1 MAQLRFGD
9 NVVVPAIGYKIVPDG
24 LANLS
29 PISVV
34 GGVATRRPA
43 DMTGVF
49 DNVTAISDEALRST
63 FRLFSQTQTNTEGA
77 GKITG
82 TVDLRK
88 VVSIGEKGLYYSFYG
103 FNANFPQGLETVKGF
118 DELVSVG
125 NAGMQSAFRYN
136 PSLSGVISFPKLV
149 SLDDNAMNSTF
160 SGVSGI
166 TGEVVFAALTTV
178 VVSNFV
184 FSSTFAGTGITKLEF
199 PVLES
204 ELRLFNTCS
213 GCESLVV
220 FSASKA
226 PTLCLSSSFRGC
238 TALTTASMPAAT
250 VVSYGSFAFS
260 DCSSLVSVDVSSL
273 VTISGTCSN
282 MFKNCTALAS
292 VSFPALEN
300 FQKDNVFGT
309 SATTYIF
316 NGCTGLTEIH
326 FKASA
331 QSAVE
336 ALTGY
341 ADKWGATNATIYFDL

>member
-1 MAQLRFGD
+1 MAQLRLGD
-9 NVVVPAIGYKIVPDG
+9 KVVVPAIGYKVVPDG
-24 LANLS
+24 VANLS

-63 FRLFSQTQTNTEGA
+63 FRLFSTNQTNTEGA

-82 TVDLRK
+82 TADFRK
-88 VVSIGEKGLYYSFYG
+88 VVSIGERGLYNSFMGY
-103 FNANFPQGLETVKGF
+103 NLNVPQGLEIVKGF

-125 NAGMQSAFRYN
+125 DSGMQAAFRYN

-149 SLDDNAMNSTF
+149 SLGDYAMSNTF
-160 SGVSGI
+160 NGVSGI

-178 VVSNFV
+178 PVSNFV
-184 FSSTFAGTGITKLEF
+184 FINTFAHTGITKLEF

-204 ELRLFNTCS
+204 ELRLTNTCD
-213 GCESLVV
+213 GCESLAS
-220 FSASKA
+220 FSVSKA
-226 PTLCLSSSFRGC
+226 PILHLSASCRNC
-238 TALTTASMPAAT
+238 TALATASMPAVT
-250 VVSYGSFAFS
+250 VISLGANAFS
-260 DCSSLVSVDVSSL
+260 GCSSLVSVDVSSL
-273 VTISGTCSN
+273 VTISGSCSN
-282 MFKNCTALAS
+282 MFKGCTALTS
-292 VSFPALEN
+292 ISFPALYN
-300 FQKDNVFGT
+300 FQAVNVFGT
-309 SATTYIF
+309 SAASYIF
-316 NGCTGLTEIH
+316 NGCTALSEIH

>member
-34 GGVATRRPA
+34 GGVATRRLA

-63 FRLFSQTQTNTEGA
+63 FRLFATNQAITEGV

-82 TVDLRK
+82 TADLRK
-88 VVSIGEKGLYYSFYG
+88 VVSIGERGLYNSFMG
-103 FNANFPQGLETVKGF
+103 FNKTVTQGLETVKGF

-125 NAGMQSAFRYN
+125 NAGMQAAFRYN

-149 SLDDNAMNSTF
+149 SLDDYAMNNTF
-160 SGVSGI
+160 NGLSGI

-178 VVSNFV
+178 TVSNFV
-184 FSSTFAGTGITKLEF
+184 FSNTFAHTGITKLEF

-204 ELRLFNTCS
+204 ELRLLNTCD
-213 GCESLVV
+213 GCEILTS

-226 PTLCLSSSFRGC
+226 PILYLNSSCRNC
-238 TALTTASMPAAT
+238 TALATASMPAVT
-250 VVSYGSFAFS
+250 VISYGANAFS
-260 DCSSLVSVDVSSL
+260 GCSSLVSVDVSSL
-273 VTISGTCSN
+273 VTISGSCAS
-282 MFKNCTALAS
+282 MFKDCTALAS
-292 VSFPALEN
+292 ITFPALYN
-300 FQKDNVFGT
+300 FQAINAFGT

-316 NGCTGLTEIH
+316 SGCTGLTEIH

-336 ALTGY
+336 ALPGY